1 MRTGGLSSV
10 ASDFTG
16 RTVLVTGAA
25 HGIGRA
31 VAAGFTGRGASVWA
45 SDVLAQELEET
56 GRLARCR
63 TRVVDVAS
71 REAVDAWVAEVL
83 AEAGRI
89 DALVHV
95 AGGVRGQVWR
105 PVDEVGDREW
115 DDILQANLYGAFRC
129 IRAVAP
135 AMKRQRAGRIVIV
148 SSGAG
153 RSFSLTGIQAYTAA
167 KAGEIG
173 LTRQMARELGNFGIT
188 VNSVAP
194 GFVRSNPSTE
204 KQWQAMGEAGQRA
217 LLESI
222 SLHRLGQAEEIAA
235 AVLFFC
241 SDDASYVSGQVLSV
255 DGGRSMF

>member
-1 MRTGGLSSV
+1 V
-10 ASDFTG
+10 DFTG
-16 RTVLVTGAA
+16 KTVMVTGAA

-31 VAAGFTGRGASVWA
+31 VVSAFTSRGASVWA
-45 SDVLAQELEET
+45 SDVVADALAET
-56 GRLARCR
+56 GRLTGCR
-63 TRVVDVAS
+63 TSIVDVGDSA
-71 REAVDAWVAEVL
+71 AVNAWVAE
-83 AEAGRI
+83 AGRV

-95 AGGVRGQVWR
+95 AGGVRGQVNK
-105 PVDEVGDREW
+105 PIEQVSDDEW
-115 DDILQANLYGAFRC
+115 NDILQANLYGAFRC

-135 AMKRQRAGRIVIV
+135 VMKRQGSGRIVIV

-153 RSFSLTGIQAYTAA
+153 RSFSLTGIQAYTSA

-173 LTRQMARELGNFGIT
+173 LTRQMARELGSFGVT

-204 KQWQAMGEAGQRA
+204 RQWQAMGASGQKA

-241 SDDASYVSGQVLSV
+241 SDAASYVSGQVLSV

>member
-1 MRTGGLSSV
+1 
-10 ASDFTG
+10 
-16 RTVLVTGAA
+16 VTGAA

-31 VAAGFTGRGASVWA
+31 VVAAFTTRGATVWA
-45 SDVLAQELEET
+45 SDVAADALAET
-56 GRLARCR
+56 GRQTGCR
-63 TRVVDVAS
+63 TRGVDVGDTA
-71 REAVDAWVAEVL
+71 AVNAWVEEVL
-83 AEAGRI
+83 AAAGRI

-95 AGGVRGQVWR
+95 AGGVRGQVHQ
-105 PVDEVGDREW
+105 PIDAVSDGEW
-115 DDILQANLYGAFRC
+115 NDILQANLYGAFRC

-135 AMKRQRAGRIVIV
+135 AMKRQQAGRIVIV

-173 LTRQMARELGNFGIT
+173 LTRQMARELGSYGIT

-204 KQWQAMGEAGQRA
+204 RQWQAMGEAGQRA

-241 SDDASYVSGQVLSV
+241 SDAASYVSGQVLSV

>member
-1 MRTGGLSSV
+1 MAGEF
-10 ASDFTG
+10 DG

-31 VAAGFTGRGASVWA
+31 VVAGFTTRGATVHA
-45 SDVLAQELEET
+45 SDVVRDALEET
-56 GRLARCR
+56 GRQTGCR
-63 TRVVDVAS
+63 TSIVDVGDT
-71 REAVDAWVAEVL
+71 EAVNAWVAEV
-83 AEAGRI
+83 ARAAGRI
-89 DALVHV
+89 DGLVHV
-95 AGGVRGQVWR
+95 AGGVRGQVHQ
-105 PVDEVGDREW
+105 PIDEVTDSQW
-115 DDILQANLYGAFRC
+115 NDILQANLYGAFRC

-135 AMKRQRAGRIVIV
+135 VMRRQQAGRIVLV

-153 RSFSLTGIQAYTAA
+153 RSFSLTGIQAYTSA

-204 KQWQAMGEAGQRA
+204 KQWEAMGEAGQQA

-222 SLHRLGQAEEIAA
+222 SLHRTGRAEEIAA

-241 SDDASYVSGQVLSV
+241 SDAASYVSGQVLSV

>member
-1 MRTGGLSSV
+1 M
-10 ASDFTG
+10 AAEFDG

-31 VAAGFTGRGASVWA
+31 VVAGFAARGAAVWA
-45 SDVLAQELEET
+45 SDVVRDALEET
-56 GRLARCR
+56 GRQTGCR
-63 TRVVDVAS
+63 THIVDVGDTD
-71 REAVDAWVAEVL
+71 AVNGWVAEVL
-83 AEAGRI
+83 AAAGRI

-95 AGGVRGQVWR
+95 AGGVRGQVHQ
-105 PVDEVGDREW
+105 PIDEVTDSQW
-115 DDILQANLYGAFRC
+115 NDILQANLYGAFRC
-129 IRAVAP
+129 IRAVTP
-135 AMKRQRAGRIVIV
+135 VMRRQKAGRIVLV

-153 RSFSLTGIQAYTAA
+153 RSFSLTGIQAYTSA

-173 LTRQMARELGNFGIT
+173 LTRQMARELGNFGVT

-204 KQWQAMGEAGQRA
+204 KQWEAMGEAGQRA

-222 SLHRLGQAEEIAA
+222 SLHRTGKAEEIAA

-241 SDDASYVSGQVLSV
+241 SDAASYVSGQVLSV

>member
-1 MRTGGLSSV
+1 MAGDLE
-10 ASDFTG
+10 G

-31 VAAGFTGRGASVWA
+31 VVTAFTARGAAVWA
-45 SDVLAQELEET
+45 SDVVREALAET
-56 GRLARCR
+56 GRQTGCR
-63 TRVVDVAS
+63 TAVVDVGDTA
-71 REAVDAWVAEVL
+71 AVNAWVAE
-83 AEAGRI
+83 AAKAAGRV

-95 AGGVRGQVWR
+95 AGGVRGQVNK
-105 PVDEVGDREW
+105 PIDDVTDAEW
-115 DDILQANLYGAFRC
+115 NDILQANLYGAFRC

-135 AMKRQRAGRIVIV
+135 VMKRQQAGRIVIV

-153 RSFSLTGIQAYTAA
+153 RSFSLTGIQAYTSA

-173 LTRQMARELGNFGIT
+173 LTRQMARELGSFGIT

-204 KQWQAMGEAGQRA
+204 RQWEAMGEAGQRA
-217 LLESI
+217 LVESI
-222 SLHRLGQAEEIAA
+222 SLHRLGKAEEIAA

-241 SDDASYVSGQVLSV
+241 SDAASYVSGQVLSV